1 MASALPAP
9 PPGFKIVQGG
19 APPPPP
25 PPEEAAPEKDYR
37 QSDAGE
43 VVRGAVE
50 NLGPSAVKMGA
61 DIATAAAHPV
71 DTVESLTNLGSG
83 AINLIPGVDTVM
95 KFGQDAGLLHKPDA
109 AELAKVEQQKE
120 MARAVG
126 QMYADKYGSMEGF
139 KQAVAT
145 DPMSVLSDLAT
156 VFTGGGATAT
166 KLGTLTKSAKAA
178 NAAGKL
184 NPLTAVGK
192 VASKAGEVTNP
203 LYVPG
208 KVVGNTVGR
217 LAKNY
222 AGVASGAGKKDV
234 SEAFQAGKEGG
245 KRLEKFTKVM
255 RDAEDQDVMA
265 KDAMR
270 ALQNMR
276 DKRSAQYV
284 RQMQTTKAW
293 KQPVDVTPIGQA
305 FKRIEDGFMQNGASN
320 ASKQELSMMR
330 RIERALSDHV
340 NSSPEWDTPWALD
353 ALKKKISKLDEWENR
368 HDVVSGIPAKISE
381 AISDAIKN
389 SGVPGY
395 AEAMAE
401 YGAASDTITQLQKA
415 LSLTDKASRDTTI
428 RKLLSTSRNNVSTN
442 FGKREQMVKTLEAE
456 GAPHLSSQVAGHSLS
471 SWEPRGLARYFSP
484 GAAAGVPTL
493 LAGAGAIEPVTA
505 VALGV
510 GHMAASSPRTVGE
523 IGKASGQAARVA
535 PPALLAANAVADVTQ
550 APAEGQPPAP
560 VPQQASAVPQPPAPG
575 ITREQ
580 ALAEAQKAL
589 DEGADPIKV
598 KERLGEILKTLR
610 TQ

>member
-1 MASALPAP
+1 MASPIPAP

-25 PPEEAAPEKDYR
+25 PEEAAPEKNYR

-50 NLGPSAVKMGA
+50 NLGPSAVKMGT

-71 DTVESLTNLGSG
+71 DTVEALTNLGSG
-83 AINLIPGVDTVM
+83 AINLIPGVDSVM
-95 KFGQDAGLLHKPDA
+95 KFGQDAGLLHKPDE
-109 AELAKVEQQKE
+109 AELAKVEKQKE
-120 MARAVG
+120 MARSVG

-145 DPMSVLSDLAT
+145 DPMSVLADLST
-156 VFTGGGATAT
+156 VFTGGGAALS
-166 KLGTLTKSAKAA
+166 KAGSLTKAA
-178 NAAGKL
+178 QVTNAAGKPTML
-184 NPLTAVGK
+184 ARAGRA
-192 VASKAGEVTNP
+192 ASKVGEVTNP

-255 RDAEDQDVMA
+255 RGAEDQDVMA

-305 FKRIEDGFMQNGASN
+305 FKTIEDGLTQNGASN
-320 ASKQELSMMR
+320 ASAAELSMMR
-330 RIERALSDHV
+330 RIEKALAEHV
-340 NSSPEWDTPWALD
+340 NSSPQWDTPWALD
-353 ALKKKISKLDEWENR
+353 ALKKKISKLAEWENR

-381 AISDAIKN
+381 AIGDTIKN

-395 AEAMAE
+395 AEAMAD
-401 YGAASDTITQLQKA
+401 YGAASDTIGQLQKA
-415 LSLTDKASRDTTI
+415 LSLTDKAARETTI

-456 GAPHLSSQVAGHSLS
+456 GAPHLSSQVAGHSLN

-523 IGKASGQAARVA
+523 IGKAAGQAARVA
-535 PPALLAANAVADVTQ
+535 PPALLAANAVADATQ
-550 APAEGQPPAP
+550 TGAEGQQPPP
-560 VPQQASAVPQPPAPG
+560 TPQQASAVPQPQAPG

-580 ALAEAQKAL
+580 ALADAQKAL
-589 DEGADPIKV
+589 DAGADPIKV